1 MNSKMKCCA
10 IAATLS
16 LMAWSGSSTGAGDTY
31 YRWNDA
37 SGNPV
42 NSDRPPPAGIEYD
55 VITTNTNTMVDER
68 ADQPEF
74 PQDVSTSQADSGE
87 QQGISAK
94 RMVIEKNPEACEVA
108 KQNLE
113 TLNTHARIRMPDGNG
128 SYRFLNEE
136 EKAAERAQA
145 EAAIAQ
151 NCE

>member
-1 MNSKMKCCA
+1 VNSRMKCCA

-16 LMAWSGSSTGAGDTY
+16 LMAWSGSSIGAGDTY

-42 NSDRPPPAGIEYD
+42 NSDRPPPAGVEYD
-55 VITTNTNTMVDER
+55 VITTNTNTMVSAEAED
-68 ADQPEF
+68 DMG
-74 PQDVSTSQADSGE
+74 SQGANPDPTNLAGS
-87 QQGISAK
+87 QGSPTK
-94 RMVIEKNPEACEVA
+94 RMVIEKNPEACSAA

>member
-1 MNSKMKCCA
+1 MKCCA

-55 VITTNTNTMVDER
+55 VITTNTNTRVDER
-68 ADQPEF
+68 ADQRETPQSGSSGTDGTADQQNMPVPLMEF
-74 PQDVSTSQADSGE
+74 
-87 QQGISAK
+87 
-94 RMVIEKNPEACEVA
+94 EKDPKACA
-108 KQNLE
+108 IAQQNLE
-113 TLNTHARIRMPDGNG
+113 TLNAHARIRMPDEDGNFR
-128 SYRFLNEE
+128 YLNEE
-136 EKAAERAQA
+136 EKANARIEA
-145 EAAIAQ
+145 EAAISQ

>member
-1 MNSKMKCCA
+1 MNLRIRRCA

-16 LMAWSGSSTGAGDTY
+16 LMACSGSSIGASDTY

-42 NSDRPPPAGIEYD
+42 NSDRPPPVGVEYD
-55 VITTNTNTMVDER
+55 VITTNTNTMVPAEVEDDIG
-68 ADQPEF
+68 AQ
-74 PQDVSTSQADSGE
+74 STNPDPTNLAE
-87 QQGISAK
+87 NQGNPTK
-94 RMVIEKNPEACEVA
+94 RMVIEKNPEACSAA

-113 TLNTHARIRMPDGNG
+113 TLNTHARIRKPDGNG

-136 EKAAERAQA
+136 EKASEREHAES
-145 EAAIAQ
+145 AIAL